1 MKRVLNKFILVKQ
14 DKEEQTGF
22 AMSPNQAANEQYQY
36 GVIHDISEEAQKI
49 DEKYK
54 LNIGDRIIFSRSRAS
69 KISTPDAGWLLIIRA
84 DDVVSVV

>member
-36 GVIHDISEEAQKI
+36 GVIHDISEEAKKL
-49 DEKYK
+49 D